1 MEISLI
7 SGSSKVL
14 LPKPHLKVIRKIL
27 SFATKNTDVYYI
39 TGNHDEM
46 FRKFTD
52 FELGKLKVCN
62 KICLNIDQKK
72 HGYFMAMFSMH
83 PSNILN
89 GSPNLAEKD
98 MIS

>member
-1 MEISLI
+1 MVISLI
-7 SGSSKVL
+7 SGNSKVL

-62 KICLNIDQKK
+62 KICLTIDQKK
-72 HGYFMAMFSMH
+72 PGFFTEMFSMH
-83 PSNILN
+83 QSSIPS
-89 GSPNLAEKD
+89 GSPNLAARGTTF
-98 MIS
+98 